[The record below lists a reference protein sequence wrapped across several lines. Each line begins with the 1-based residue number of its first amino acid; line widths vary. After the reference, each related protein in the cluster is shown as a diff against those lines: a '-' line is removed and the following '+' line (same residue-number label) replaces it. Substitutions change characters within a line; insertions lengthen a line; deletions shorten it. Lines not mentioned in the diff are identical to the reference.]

1 MKVRRSLLIGMLL
14 PVAASTAGGQSAART
29 TARPSPPR
37 KFSADLII
45 HNARIYTVDEGRPRA
60 DALAVYRGRIVCVGS
75 ERGAMALRGRNTRV
89 RDLEGATVVPGL
101 TDAHAHLQGLG
112 AALRNVDLVATT
124 SYDEIIAR
132 VAERAKQV
140 PAGTWIIG
148 RGWDQND
155 WAQTAFPTHDA
166 LSRAVPDHPVYLTRI
181 DGHAAL
187 VNAAAMRAATLTSAT
202 TDPSGGRIERAA
214 DGSPTGVLVDNAMAL
229 VGRAIP
235 DASDAELRA
244 QILAA
249 IAEAHRWGLTGIHDA
264 GVGRRSLAMYRQI
277 AAEGKY
283 TLRNYVMVRGD
294 SAMIMELT
302 ARGPQNA
309 LYNGSLWIRAIK
321 ISIDGAL
328 GSRGAA
334 LLEPYSDDPGNR
346 GLILVPPERAR
357 AVAVR
362 ALRTGF
368 QLNIHAIG
376 DRGNRVVLDLF
387 ESALEE
393 VPVADH
399 RFRIE
404 HAQILHPDD
413 VPRFAKLDVIPSM
426 QTVHQTSDMYWAGR
440 RIGPEREKGAYAW
453 RQLLETGVIIPNGSD
468 FPVEAVNPIDGFAAA
483 VSRQDAKG
491 FPDGGWHRDQVM
503 SREEAL
509 KSFTIWP
516 AYAGFQERDLGSLS
530 SGKYADFV
538 VLDADIMRVPAD
550 RIRATR
556 VLATYVG
563 GRAVYESEAATR

>member
-1 MKVRRSLLIGMLL
+1 MIVRSVRAALA
-14 PVAASTAGGQSAART
+14 VALVVGAGAAEGQAPASRAAAARR
-29 TARPSPPR
+29 AP
-37 KFSADLII
+37 SADLIV
-45 HNARIYTVDEGRPRA
+45 HNARIYTADDGRPMA
-60 DALAVYRGRIVCVGS
+60 DALAVRAGRIVFVGS
-75 ERGAMALRGRNTRV
+75 ERGAMALRGATTRV
-89 RDLEGATVVPGL
+89 RDLKGATVVPGL
-101 TDAHAHLQGLG
+101 VDAHAHLLGLG
-112 AALRNVDLVATT
+112 ASLRNVHLVATK
-124 SYDEIIAR
+124 SYDEIVAR

-155 WAQTAFPTHDA
+155 WAETAFPTHDA
-166 LSRAVPDHPVYLTRI
+166 LSRAVPDHPVYLTRV

-187 VNAAAMRAATLTSAT
+187 VNAAAMRAAKLTAASE
-202 TDPSGGRIERAA
+202 DPSGGRIERAA
-214 DGSPTGVLVDNAMAL
+214 DRAPTGVLVDNAMSL
-229 VGRAIP
+229 VGRSIP

-244 QILAA
+244 QVLAA

-264 GVGRRSLAMYRQI
+264 GVGRRTLAMYQQI
-277 AAEGKY
+277 ARERKF
-283 TLRNYVMVRGD
+283 TLRNYVMIRGD
-294 SAMIMELT
+294 SAMIMEMT

-309 LYNGSLWIRAIK
+309 LYDGSLWIRAIK

-334 LLEPYSDDPGNR
+334 LIEPYSDDPGNR
-346 GLILVPPERAR
+346 GLILVSPERAH

-362 ALRTGF
+362 ALRTGY

-387 ESALEE
+387 ESALKE

-404 HAQILHPDD
+404 HAQIIHPDD
-413 VPRFAKLDVIPSM
+413 IPRFAKLDVIPSM
-426 QTVHQTSDMYWAGR
+426 QSVHQTSDMYWAGR
-440 RIGPEREKGAYAW
+440 RIGPERERGAYAW
-453 RQLLETGVIIPNGSD
+453 RTLLETGVILPNGSD
-468 FPVEAVNPIDGFAAA
+468 FPVEAVSPIDGFASA

-491 FPDGGWHRDQVM
+491 FPEGGWHREQVM

-509 KSFTIWP
+509 KSFTLWP
-516 AYAGFQERDLGSLS
+516 AYAGFQEKDLGSLS
-530 SGKYADFV
+530 QGKYADFV
-538 VLDADIMRVPAD
+538 VLDTDIMRVAVD

-563 GRAVYESEAATR
+563 GRAVYESDAAAK

>member
-1 MKVRRSLLIGMLL
+1 MVRRCLLIGVLL
-14 PVAASTAGGQSAART
+14 PIAAASSAGQAAPR
-29 TARPSPPR
+29 ARPAPR
-37 KFSADLII
+37 SADLIV
-45 HNARIYTVDEGRPRA
+45 HNARIYTVDEGRPMA
-60 DALAVYRGRIVCVGS
+60 DAMAIRGQRIVFVGS
-75 ERGAMALRGRNTRV
+75 ARGAMALRGPGTRV
-89 RDLEGATVVPGL
+89 RDLRGMTVVPGL

-166 LSRAVPDHPVYLTRI
+166 LSRAVPDHPVYLTRV

-187 VNAAAMRAATLTSAT
+187 VNAAAMRAAKLTSAT

-214 DGSPTGVLVDNAMAL
+214 DGSPTGVLVDNAMSL
-229 VGRAIP
+229 VGSAIP
-235 DASDAELRA
+235 EASDAELRA

-264 GVGRRSLAMYRQI
+264 GVGRRSLAMYRKI

-294 SAMIMELT
+294 SALITELT

-309 LYNGSLWIRAIK
+309 LYRGSLWIRAIK

-413 VPRFAKLDVIPSM
+413 IPRFAKLDVIPSM
-426 QTVHQTSDMYWAGR
+426 QAVHQTSDMYWAGR

-491 FPDGGWHRDQVM
+491 FPDGGWHRDQIM

-516 AYAGFQERDLGSLS
+516 AHAGFQERDLGSLS
-530 SGKYADFV
+530 IGKYADFV
-538 VLDADIMRVPAD
+538 VLDADIMRVPVD

-556 VLATYVG
+556 VIATYVG
-563 GRAVYESEAATR
+563 GRAVYEREEASR